1 MPRKSKSGISHAD
14 ILAISRDVDRS
25 SAELSEVYGISAEM
39 VCRIRNGISWTDV
52 TGLTRKARP
61 KKHRAP
67 LTASQV
73 LEIYNDTTSSRQEL
87 AKRFG
92 VTVGTVCAIKVG
104 ANRSDVTGH
113 VYRPTPKVRLNPSD
127 VKAIRASPE
136 RLVDIADL
144 YGISTTN
151 VYLIKDRRTWKRLL

>member
-1 MPRKSKSGISHAD
+1 MPRKSKFGISHSD
-14 ILAISRDVDRS
+14 IIAISKDTDRS

-39 VCRIRNGISWTDV
+39 VSRIRRGVSWSSV
-52 TGLTRKARP
+52 TGLTRAEPP

-67 LTASQV
+67 LTPAQV
-73 LEIYNDTTSSRQEL
+73 LDIYHDTTSTRQEL
-87 AKRFG
+87 ADRFG
-92 VTVGTVCAIKVG
+92 VTVGTICSIKVG
-104 ANRSDVTGH
+104 ASRSDVTGH

-127 VKAIRASPE
+127 VRAIRASPE

-151 VYLIKDRRTWKRLL
+151 VYLIKERRTWKRLM